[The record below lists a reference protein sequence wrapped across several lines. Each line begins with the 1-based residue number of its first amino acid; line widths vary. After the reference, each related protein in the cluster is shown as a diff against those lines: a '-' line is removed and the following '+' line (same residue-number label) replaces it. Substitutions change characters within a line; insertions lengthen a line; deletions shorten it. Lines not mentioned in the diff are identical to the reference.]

1 MQIYVNLFWSYAEYP
16 SEGTTDCNT
25 ADPLAGHLKL
35 LLTKMHACFYVC
47 VCPGCEDGDPDE
59 GLMQMIVMM
68 LVMVVMMVM
77 AMLLVL
83 LVNMVE
89 LDGSTL
95 ISPDIYA
102 SLFTSIGTAK
112 AQ

>member
-1 MQIYVNLFWSYAEYP
+1 
-16 SEGTTDCNT
+16 
-25 ADPLAGHLKL
+25 
-35 LLTKMHACFYVC
+35 
-47 VCPGCEDGDPDE
+47 
-59 GLMQMIVMM
+59 MIVMM
-68 LVMVVMMVM
+68 LVLVVMMAM

-102 SLFTSIGTAK
+102 SFFKPIYTAK
-112 AQ
+112 TR

>member
-1 MQIYVNLFWSYAEYP
+1 
-16 SEGTTDCNT
+16 
-25 ADPLAGHLKL
+25 
-35 LLTKMHACFYVC
+35 
-47 VCPGCEDGDPDE
+47 
-59 GLMQMIVMM
+59 MIVMM

-95 ISPDIYA
+95 MSPDIYA
-102 SLFTSIGTAK
+102 SLLTSICTPK
-112 AQ
+112 TQ

>member
-1 MQIYVNLFWSYAEYP
+1 
-16 SEGTTDCNT
+16 
-25 ADPLAGHLKL
+25 
-35 LLTKMHACFYVC
+35 
-47 VCPGCEDGDPDE
+47 
-59 GLMQMIVMM
+59 MIVMM

-83 LVNMVE
+83 LVSMVE

-102 SLFTSIGTAK
+102 SLFTLVGTAK
-112 AQ
+112 TQ

>member
-1 MQIYVNLFWSYAEYP
+1 MV
-16 SEGTTDCNT
+16 
-25 ADPLAGHLKL
+25 
-35 LLTKMHACFYVC
+35 
-47 VCPGCEDGDPDE
+47 
-59 GLMQMIVMM
+59 QMNVLM

-89 LDGSTL
+89 LNGSTL

-102 SLFTSIGTAK
+102 SLFTSIVTTK
-112 AQ
+112 TQ